1 MGAKGGLLS
10 SIFYYYWNFLIKKKD
25 AAQVI
30 QKKRGNSPY
39 LEEGQQMDL
48 VPFSSV
54 FPRYHNKNRRLF
66 FFFFRGESYF
76 FSLSIFAAE
85 EEKKNV
91 FIKKAATLCARTTNL
106 WLGARARRIFFFFFF
121 STCNPSGRFRLT
133 RSRWKQQWESLHF
146 PNETKRNRK
155 KKKKKKKCI
164 EIDRRLI
171 RLCVLAPVEWRSFIT
186 CIVLSLFPS
195 LAAAELPVERRRNIF
210 PLVGTFGMQTL
221 TAPVNSQKKE
231 NNSLS

>member
-1 MGAKGGLLS
+1 
-10 SIFYYYWNFLIKKKD
+10 
-25 AAQVI
+25 
-30 QKKRGNSPY
+30 
-39 LEEGQQMDL
+39 MDL

-66 FFFFRGESYF
+66 FFFRGESFF

-85 EEKKNV
+85 EKKKKKNV
-91 FIKKAATLCARTTNL
+91 FIKKGGDFVCAHHKLVTWR
-106 WLGARARRIFFFFFF
+106 ARAPNLLLFFF